1 MKSLSKKTENI
12 LNEAIAIAAS
22 KNQIYCTTEHVL
34 ISLLKDNY
42 IKHIIKQFSETD
54 NLSSKISIEVD
65 DYLNDSV
72 EAAANMDPTKT
83 PKLTFQNLIQSAMT
97 EVKLLNRKL
106 VEPIDL
112 FVAIFKED
120 TWAKFV
126 LEKHDIYLEAVQD
139 IVVNSSKGEDDED
152 SKEKDY
158 LTNLNDK
165 AAAGKIDGL
174 IGRDHE
180 IERIIQILCRRRKNN
195 PILVGDPGVGKT
207 AIAEGLAL
215 KIIKGQVP
223 SKLQSAI
230 VFSLDMSLVMAG
242 TKYRGDFE
250 AKMKDLI
257 KILKDTPNSILFID
271 EIHTIIGSGSTSG
284 SSLDTANILKPL
296 LTTGEIKCMG
306 STTFKEYNNIFEKDA
321 ALARRF
327 QKVDITE
334 PTIEDTIKILEGLKP
349 ALEKHHQVAYT
360 KGAIRAATVLAVK
373 HITDRFLPDKAID
386 ILDEAGSMVHL
397 KGGSLVNIPIIEK
410 TISKIA
416 RIPESSVST
425 EEKNKLEGLMSSLK
439 SKIYGQDEALA
450 TVVSAIELS
459 SSGLRS
465 AEKPVGSFLFC
476 GPTGVGKT
484 EVCKQLS
491 LFLGI
496 PLIRFDMSEYME
508 KHSVSKLIGA
518 PPGYVGYDQN
528 GLLTDAVR
536 RNPHSIVLLD
546 EIEKAHP
553 DVWNVLLQ
561 VMDHGSLTDNNGK
574 IANFKHSIIVM
585 TSNAGAADL
594 SKRSIGFS
602 GDNSKV
608 ANRPTAAVENTF
620 SPEFRNRLDA
630 IVYFNQLSID
640 NISEVL
646 NKNLQELDVQLS
658 LKNVKIKYSN
668 EVKNWFIK
676 NGYDP
681 KMGARPMARLVQ
693 DKIKKTLSAELLYG
707 KLKTGGDVSVTLE
720 RDLLK
725 FEYNS
730 NKPKTKIKELTE
742 E

>member
-585 TSNAGAADL
+585 TSNVGAADL

-602 GDNSKV
+602 GDSSKV